1 MWIMMV
7 VVMMM
12 KNNGDNNS
20 NNNHVLQSAV
30 SIILATLFG
39 WKTVPK
45 SVVTKGIF
53 YHARTM
59 TN

>member
-1 MWIMMV
+1 MM

-20 NNNHVLQSAV
+20 NNNHVQQSAV